1 MSMDKK
7 KSVSKATWI
16 GAIVLFLSPLLVG
29 ISGLADV
36 IHGGSFMLGEV
47 KVGYGI
53 RGCIDNYWKMW
64 DPSQYPHVSG
74 FLGAL
79 LIVFAVICL
88 VFEAVVI
95 IKKKEPKLLFNAVAR
110 FLGIAFLPYLILLV
124 VTLLLAKQMTTGAMI
139 VLIVS
144 LFLDLIGSAILMLP
158 YRDLA
163 KDEAACSLAK
173 TSEKEEKE
181 EAPTLSETDV
191 RRIVDD
197 RLAKLEGEYVNEER
211 AKAIA
216 DKEIVIHQEEFHAQK
231 EEAEESLE
239 QEVEPEVEV
248 KEEPKK
254 EEPVEEEKPVKEDA
268 VQISTAAGTADDPFA
283 ALGKHRRAKFETRL
297 KNADPELRAKYYEL
311 RDYIR
316 SYGIKD
322 RISIPGH
329 TFSLH
334 RERYAF
340 LTVSGKKLKVFFALN
355 PDDYANTTIPVI
367 RNESK
372 KFEDLP
378 LEFKIK
384 SDLSLKRAKAL
395 VDDVMKAKGIEKPEE
410 SK

>member
-29 ISGLADV
+29 IFGLADV
-36 IHGGSFMLGEV
+36 IHGGSFMLGGV

-53 RGCIDNYWKMW
+53 RGTIDNYWKMW
-64 DPSQYPHVSG
+64 DPSLYPHVSG
-74 FLGAL
+74 FIGVL
-79 LIVFAVICL
+79 LIIFAILCL
-88 VFEAVVI
+88 VFEVVVI
-95 IKKKEPKLLFNAVAR
+95 AKKKQPKLLFNAVLR
-110 FLGIAFLPYLILLV
+110 FLGLAFLPYLILLI

-139 VLIVS
+139 VLVVS
-144 LFLDLIGSAILMLP
+144 LFCDLIGHGLLMLP
-158 YRDLA
+158 YRDLV
-163 KDEAACSLAK
+163 KDEATSFVAK
-173 TSEKEEKE
+173 ISDKKEEE
-181 EAPTLSETDV
+181 EAPALTEADV

-197 RLAKLEGEYVNEER
+197 RLARLEGEYVNEER

-216 DKEIVIHQEEFHAQK
+216 DKEIVIHQEEFHAPK
-231 EEAEESLE
+231 EEEAEESVE
-239 QEVEPEVEV
+239 EGVEPEI
-248 KEEPKK
+248 KEEGKK
-254 EEPVEEEKPVKEDA
+254 EEPVEEEKPVKEEP
-268 VQISTAAGTADDPFA
+268 VQISPAAGTVDDPFA

-297 KNADPELRAKYYEL
+297 KNAEPELRSKYYEL
-311 RDYIR
+311 RDYVR

-322 RISIPGH
+322 RMSIPGL

-334 RERYAF
+334 RERYVF
-340 LTVSGKKLKVFFALN
+340 ITISGKKLKVFFALN